1 MTPRRRASVI
11 AAIVALGVAVA
22 GCKSVSNPFR
32 SHPKPS
38 AIPAGQRISLLELND
53 QLKVSDALKGQDF
66 FLPAPAPQAEWPLAG
81 GTLEQSVENVD
92 AAPDFRVAWKRG
104 FGLKSGAHAHVTAP
118 PIMAAGKVFVMDAG
132 ATVSAHDA
140 QTGSQLWRVD
150 LKPKFKS
157 ARARFKLGRNR
168 GSDHDAFG
176 GGLAYAD
183 GKLYVA
189 SGFRM
194 VAQLD
199 PNTGAV
205 NWSTPTDAPI
215 HNAPTVADG
224 RVYVVDVDDE
234 LLTYD
239 AATGTPDWTHQALTE
254 PARMLVASSPAVSN
268 GTIVA
273 SFASGELVAMRSDN
287 GTELWNQP
295 LSRTTRSN
303 ALSEIRDIAGRPV
316 IYKGDVF
323 AISHANVLADTDL
336 RTGTVR
342 WQLPLSGITS
352 PWPAGDV
359 VFAVGLDGTVICAAR
374 ESGQLYWS
382 VDLNA
387 PDLTK
392 KSKKGP
398 KRSHAVWS
406 SPILAGNRLIT
417 VSSGGEAV
425 ALNAKSGAI
434 ERRLKIGD
442 DVLLGPIAAG
452 GTIYV
457 VSQNADLI
465 AIR

>member
-1 MTPRRRASVI
+1 MTPRRHASVI
-11 AAIVALGVAVA
+11 AAIAVASLAVA
-22 GCKSVSNPFR
+22 GCHSVPNPFA
-32 SHPKPS
+32 SKPKVSKASP
-38 AIPAGQRISLLELND
+38 GQRISLLELND
-53 QLKVSDALKGQDF
+53 QLKVSESLKGQDF
-66 FLPAPAPQAEWPLAG
+66 FLPAPAPQADWPLAG

-92 AAPDFRVAWKRG
+92 AAPDFRVAWKRN
-104 FGLKSGAHAHVTAP
+104 FGLKSGAHAHVMAP
-118 PIMAAGKVFVMDAG
+118 PIMAGGKVFVMDAG
-132 ATVSAHDA
+132 VTVSAHDA
-140 QTGSQLWRVD
+140 QTGGQLWRTD
-150 LKPKFKS
+150 LKP
-157 ARARFKLGRNR
+157 ARVKGKGKVKDADR
-168 GSDHDAFG
+168 DAFG

-189 SGFRM
+189 SGFRL
-194 VAQLD
+194 VAQLE
-199 PNTGAV
+199 PNSGAV
-205 NWSTPTDAPI
+205 NWVTRTDAPL
-215 HNAPTVADG
+215 HAAPTVSDG
-224 RVYVVDVDDE
+224 RLYVVDVDDE

-239 AATGTPDWTHQALTE
+239 ATSGTPDWTHQALTE

-268 GTIVA
+268 GTLVA

-323 AISHANVLADTDL
+323 AISHADVMADTDL

-374 ESGQLYWS
+374 ESGQLYWTT
-382 VDLNA
+382 DLNA
-387 PDLTK
+387 TSLD
-392 KSKKGP
+392 KKGKKTP
-398 KRSHAVWS
+398 KRSRAVWS
-406 SPILAGNRLIT
+406 SPILASNRLIT
-417 VSSGGEAV
+417 VSDSGEAV
-425 ALNAKSGAI
+425 AINAKTGVV
-434 ERRLKIGD
+434 ERRIKIGD

-452 GTIYV
+452 GTVYV

>member
-1 MTPRRRASVI
+1 MTPRRHASVI
-11 AAIVALGVAVA
+11 AAIAVVSLVAA
-22 GCKSVSNPFR
+22 GCHSVQNPFHSR
-32 SHPKPS
+32 PKLSKAAP
-38 AIPAGQRISLLELND
+38 GERISLLELND
-53 QLKVSDALKGQDF
+53 QLKVSDSLKGQDF
-66 FLPAPAPQAEWPLAG
+66 FLPPPSPQADWPLAG

-92 AAPDFRVAWKRG
+92 AAPDFRVAWKRN

-140 QTGSQLWRVD
+140 QTGAQLWRTD
-150 LKPKFKS
+150 LKP
-157 ARARFKLGRNR
+157 ARIKGKGKRDRSRDDK
-168 GSDHDAFG
+168 DAFG
-176 GGLAYAD
+176 GGLAFAD

-189 SGFRM
+189 SGFRL

-205 NWSTPTDAPI
+205 NWVTRTDAPL
-215 HNAPTVADG
+215 HDAPTVSDG

-234 LLTYD
+234 LLTFD
-239 AATGTPDWTHQALTE
+239 AASGTPDWTHQALTE

-268 GTIVA
+268 GTLVA

-295 LSRTTRSN
+295 LSRTTRTN

-323 AISHANVLADTDL
+323 AISHADVMADTDL

-359 VFAVGLDGTVICAAR
+359 VYAVGLDGSVICAAR
-374 ESGQLYWS
+374 DSGQLYW
-382 VDLNA
+382 VIDLNA
-387 PDLTK
+387 PGPMK
-392 KSKKGP
+392 KKDKKPP
-398 KRSHAVWS
+398 KRSRAVWS
-406 SPILAGNRLIT
+406 SPILAGNRVIT
-417 VSSGGEAV
+417 VSNGGEAV
-425 ALNAKSGAI
+425 AINAKTGEV
-434 ERRLKIGD
+434 ERRIKVGD
-442 DVLLGPIAAG
+442 DMLLGPIAAG

-457 VSQNADLI
+457 VSQQADLI

>member
-1 MTPRRRASVI
+1 MTPRRHASVI
-11 AAIVALGVAVA
+11 AAIAVVSLVAA
-22 GCKSVSNPFR
+22 GCHSVQNPFQSR
-32 SHPKPS
+32 PKPS
-38 AIPAGQRISLLELND
+38 KAAPGQRISLLELSD
-53 QLKVSDALKGQDF
+53 QLKVSDSLKGQDF
-66 FLPAPAPQAEWPLAG
+66 FLPPPAPQADWPLAG
-81 GTLEQSVENVD
+81 GTLESSVENVD

-104 FGLKSGAHAHVTAP
+104 FGLKSGAHAHVMAP
-118 PIMAAGKVFVMDAG
+118 PIMAGGKVFVMDAG

-140 QTGSQLWRVD
+140 QTGAPLWRTD
-150 LKPKFKS
+150 LKPSPKGKS
-157 ARARFKLGRNR
+157 KKHPG
-168 GSDHDAFG
+168 GDKDAFG
-176 GGLAYAD
+176 GGLAFAD
-183 GKLYVA
+183 GKLYAA
-189 SGFRM
+189 SGFRL

-205 NWSTPTDAPI
+205 NWVSRTDAPL
-215 HNAPTVADG
+215 HDAPTVADG

-234 LLTYD
+234 LLTFD
-239 AATGTPDWTHQALTE
+239 AASGTPDWTHQALTE

-268 GTIVA
+268 GTLVA

-323 AISHANVLADTDL
+323 AISHADVMADTDL

-359 VFAVGLDGTVICAAR
+359 VYAVGLDGSVICAAR
-374 ESGQLYWS
+374 DSGQLYW
-382 VDLNA
+382 VIDLNA
-387 PDLTK
+387 PGPVK
-392 KSKKGP
+392 KKDKKPP
-398 KRSHAVWS
+398 KRSRAVWS
-406 SPILAGNRLIT
+406 SPILADNRLIT
-417 VSSGGEAV
+417 VSDDGQAV
-425 ALNAKSGAI
+425 AINAKTGEV

-452 GTIYV
+452 GTIYL
-457 VSQNADLI
+457 VSQQADLI